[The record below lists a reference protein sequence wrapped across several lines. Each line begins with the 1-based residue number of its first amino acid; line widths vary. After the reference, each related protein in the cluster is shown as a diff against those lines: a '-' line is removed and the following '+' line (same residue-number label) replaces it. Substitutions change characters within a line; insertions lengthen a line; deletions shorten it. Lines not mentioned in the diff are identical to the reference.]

1 MRSAILRTA
10 TRLGSRRRTPAPTPF
25 LIRFDRERSRLLDLA
40 AEARR
45 EGRPEAA
52 VLCQCAGLLD
62 DQAELR
68 RRAKKG

>member
-1 MRSAILRTA
+1 MRTA
-10 TRLGSRRRTPAPTPF
+10 TRLGSRHRTPALTPF
-25 LIRFDRERSRLLDLA
+25 SIRLDRERARLLDLA

-62 DQAELR
+62 DQAELQER
-68 RRAKKG
+68 QQSEVTP